1 MLLDQLGSS
10 AVLVADMQNRA
21 TRIKVFKELGRDSP
35 LISFVVPLQQ
45 QQYICLQLQLERRP
59 VRNMRA
65 RRDHVGNTMAICQ
78 SFDIRIFLTE
88 ELDADL
94 LAQLV
99 LQQSDGGEQR

>member
-1 MLLDQLGSS
+1 
-10 AVLVADMQNRA
+10 
-21 TRIKVFKELGRDSP
+21 
-35 LISFVVPLQQ
+35 
-45 QQYICLQLQLERRP
+45 
-59 VRNMRA
+59 
-65 RRDHVGNTMAICQ
+65 MAICQ

>member
-1 MLLDQLGSS
+1 
-10 AVLVADMQNRA
+10 MQNRA

-59 VRNMRA
+59 IRNMRT
-65 RRDHVGNTMAICQ
+65 RCDQVGDTMAICQ

-99 LQQSDGGEQR
+99 L